1 MCLCTLI
8 IGESMWKIMLQL
20 CDNFTYNPK
29 VIIFI
34 ILNWC
39 NPRHLRSYRVYFKIF
54 LRFRPI
60 LPIILGLSVRTI
72 SKRFELKFSLRQLYR
87 SVRGV
92 KNNPVILLSSF
103 IHIILWQR
111 RYYMV
116 LFSTQI
122 LNLKSPLEVPSW
134 ISWKMKILA

>member
-1 MCLCTLI
+1 LVNQCERSCFN
-8 IGESMWKIMLQL
+8 
-20 CDNFTYNPK
+20 C
-29 VIIFI
+29 VITSVANFI

-39 NPRHLRSYRVYFKIF
+39 SLRHLRSYCVYFKIF
-54 LRFRPI
+54 LRFHPI
-60 LPIILGLSVRTI
+60 LPIIPGLSVRTI

-87 SVRGV
+87 NVRGV

-134 ISWKMKILA
+134 ISWKMIILA